1 MSDQK
6 QTYNVLS
13 SLRHNSDAYGPDIED
28 METVDLTEAEAAPL
42 EKLKVVEL
50 AEPDDSMSDEDRE
63 GILRET
69 MALLDPETDFTK
81 AGNPKQK
88 VVTEVVGFEVSVA
101 EIQAAWKAHQ
111 SDKKKE
117 E

>member
-1 MSDQK
+1 MSEEK

-13 SLRHNSDAYGPDIED
+13 SLRHDGEVYGPDIED
-28 METVDLTEAEAAPL
+28 METVELTKTEAAPL

-50 AEPDDSMSDEDRE
+50 AEPDESMSDEDRA

-88 VVTEVVGFEVSVA
+88 VVTEVVGFEVSAA
-101 EIQAAWKAHQ
+101 EVLAAWETHQ
-111 SDKKKE
+111 SSTE
-117 E
+117 